1 MLLKKSIVDIINQL
15 KQQNNKE
22 ITELLQEKKLLIE
35 ENKLK
40 TTINAVLAES
50 QLIAK
55 RSQVNEKI

>member
-22 ITELLQEKKLLIE
+22 ITELLLEKKLLIE

-50 QLIAK
+50 Q
-55 RSQVNEKI
+55 N

>member
-15 KQQNNKE
+15 KQQNNKD

-50 QLIAK
+50 Q
-55 RSQVNEKI
+55 N

>member
-40 TTINAVLAES
+40 TTINAVLAEG
-50 QLIAK
+50 Q
-55 RSQVNEKI
+55 N

>member
-15 KQQNNKE
+15 KQQINKE

-50 QLIAK
+50 Q
-55 RSQVNEKI
+55 N

>member
-50 QLIAK
+50 Q
-55 RSQVNEKI
+55 N

>member
-40 TTINAVLAES
+40 TTTNAVLAES
-50 QLIAK
+50 
-55 RSQVNEKI
+55 RN